1 MTAVREFV
9 CGFLPWVHPGIGSLL
24 RRADGHRSSRM
35 EKHLGRCRRCRKQA
49 ALMED
54 AARRSHPC
62 GPALDDLFDS
72 IDLRIQAWCSLAGF
86 DSGRVPRR
94 AHVMNRELARALEL
108 YFGSETLRRIQ
119 ACNRG
124 NASAQR
130 MAPVTRPLFAAFLG
144 QKAAESLAS
153 HISGAIT

>member
-1 MTAVREFV
+1 MNGVREFV
-9 CGFLPWVHPGIGSLL
+9 CSFLPWVHPGMGSLL
-24 RRADGHRSSRM
+24 RRADGHRSRVM
-35 EKHLGRCRRCRKQA
+35 ERHLSRCRRCREQA

-54 AARRSHPC
+54 AARRPRPC
-62 GPALDDLFDS
+62 EPLLDDLFDS

-86 DSGRVPRR
+86 DTGRLPRG
-94 AHVMNRELARALEL
+94 AHVVNRELARALEL
-108 YFGSETLRRIQ
+108 YFGSETARRIQ

-153 HISGAIT
+153 RISGPVT

>member
-1 MTAVREFV
+1 MKGVREFV
-9 CGFLPWVHPGIGSLL
+9 CGSLPWVHPGIGSLL
-24 RRADGHRSSRM
+24 RRADGHRSSRI
-35 EKHLGRCRRCRKQA
+35 ERHLSRCRRCQEQA

-54 AARRSHPC
+54 AARRSRLC

-72 IDLRIQAWCSLAGF
+72 IDLCIQAWCSLAGF
-86 DSGRVPRR
+86 DNGRVPRR
-94 AHVMNRELARALEL
+94 AHVVNRELARALEL
-108 YFGSETLRRIQ
+108 YFGSETARRIQ
-119 ACNRG
+119 SCDRG

-153 HISGAIT
+153 RISGAAT